1 MDLDSKLIV
10 KFYTSFFEKKVD
22 SNEIDR
28 FDDLIDYMVE
38 ETSEEFSEGEII
50 KGILWY
56 YIEKNQNPKH
66 ILDFDD
72 IFYYYRD
79 DLIPILNEIG
89 YHDKFNIF
97 EDCDGEYYDTFINSN
112 GEIFLTLDNFT
123 DFSEIFDIDERVT
136 IENVL
141 DEDWFELFDMSYADI
156 NEFIDDIDL
165 RSLMVIK
172 EHIINNYLG
181 NELDDG
187 GVLTVEMLNDEDN
200 LKHMIRNESSLEELK
215 YDLERF
221 YGDAY
226 NITAEDELFN
236 NFLNELKGFFGV
248 SDIKYN
254 DNNQIII
261 NITDLYKKYSLEYL
275 NYFLYLPCEDHG
287 NFLDVISAVLDEDDS
302 LLSLGLNLDY
312 YYPDQYKLGTNL
324 NEIIVDNIY

>member
-1 MDLDSKLIV
+1 MDLDSKLIA

-22 SNEIDR
+22 SNEIGR

-50 KGILWY
+50 KGILLY
-56 YIEKNQNPKH
+56 YVEKNQNPKR
-66 ILDFDD
+66 IFDFDD

-79 DLIPILNEIG
+79 DLIPILNEID

-97 EDCDGEYYDTFINSN
+97 EDCDGGYYDTFINFN
-112 GEIFLTLDNFT
+112 AEIFLRLDNFT
-123 DFSEIFDIDERVT
+123 DFSEIFDIDERYT
-136 IENVL
+136 IENVTG
-141 DEDWFELFDMSYADI
+141 EEWFELFDMSYADI

-200 LKHMIRNESSLEELK
+200 LKVMIRNESSLEELK

-221 YGDAY
+221 YGEAY
-226 NITAEDELFN
+226 NITAEDEIFN
-236 NFLNELKGFFGV
+236 NFFNELKGFFGV

-254 DNNQIII
+254 DNHQIII
-261 NITDLYKKYSLEYL
+261 NITNLYKKYSLEYL
-275 NYFLYLPCEDHG
+275 NYFLYLPCENHS

-312 YYPDQYKLGTNL
+312 YYPDQHKLGTNL
-324 NEIIVDNIY
+324 NEIIVGNIY